1 MVMLLTLSVIS
12 SSRSALAFTCRKGA
26 ISSSNSNSN
35 SRLAASFFDNLQKAF
50 STQTQTAEK
59 MNSLSKFYTVGITGS
74 SGLLGSAL
82 IDELTKQGSFNGKPI
97 RIVKL
102 SRSDSVSDS
111 KLQDEPMLTLPWNPQ
126 GDTPESVL
134 DPEALSS
141 IDTVVHL
148 AGENVATGLGPLGFL
163 GLRPWTDQK
172 KAEIINSRVGP
183 TKAIA
188 KAIAVCKT
196 PTTFLSASGVGVY
209 GDKFI
214 GELSPMADES
224 TDVSTTPGFLA
235 QVSREW
241 EGATKDAGKTNR
253 VFNARMG
260 VVLSKSGG
268 ALAKL
273 FPIFFLGG
281 GGNIGDG
288 QQYFSFV
295 SARDAAR
302 AFVHIMNTPSLT
314 GPVNVCAPFP
324 CTNAEFTS
332 AMGSVLNRPTILP
345 LPGFAVSALFGEMG
359 EEILLGGV
367 RAVPG
372 KLEKSGFQFLHPTIK
387 EALESAV
394 QETI

>member
-1 MVMLLTLSVIS
+1 MLLTLSMIS
-12 SSRSALAFTCRKGA
+12 SSRSALAFTPRKGA
-26 ISSSNSNSN
+26 TSSSNSK
-35 SRLAASFFDNLQKAF
+35 LAASFFDSLQKAF
-50 STQTQTAEK
+50 STQTTEK
-59 MNSLSKFYTVGITGS
+59 MSSQFYTVGITGS

-82 IDELTKQGSFNGKPI
+82 IDELTKQGSLNGKPI
-97 RIVKL
+97 RIVKFA
-102 SRSDSVSDS
+102 RADSVSGS
-111 KLQDEPMLTLPWNPQ
+111 KLQDEPMLTLPWNPK

-163 GLRPWTDQK
+163 GLRPWTDEK
-172 KAEIINSRVGP
+172 KSEIINSRVGP
-183 TKAIA
+183 TKAIT
-188 KAIAVCKT
+188 KAIAACKT
-196 PTTFLSASGVGVY
+196 PTTLMCASGVGVY
-209 GDKFI
+209 GDKFT
-214 GELSPMADES
+214 GEVAPLADES
-224 TDVSTTPGFLA
+224 TDVSNTPGFLA

-241 EGATKDAGKTNR
+241 EGATKDAGKNR
-253 VFNARMG
+253 VVNMRMG
-260 VVLSKSGG
+260 VVLSKAGG

-302 AFVHIMNTPSLT
+302 AYVHIMNTPSLS

-332 AMGSVLNRPTILP
+332 AMGSVLSRPTILP
-345 LPGFAVSALFGEMG
+345 LPSFAVSALFGEMG
-359 EEILLGGV
+359 EEMLLGGV

-372 KLEKSGFQFLHPTIK
+372 KLEKSGFEFQHPTIT
-387 EALESAV
+387 EALQSAV
-394 QETI
+394 EETI